1 MEWEMK
7 KLLFGTTAL
16 VGAVA
21 FTNAASAQ
29 SVSVGGALD
38 LTISGYSEFEIEY
51 ADEDLGFT
59 DGSSRQV
66 VDPATGEVSTESTGS
81 PREWFFNQ
89 DHEIRFLAV
98 GVGDATG
105 ITYGIDLQL
114 ENAGGTDA
122 GFDEA
127 FIFFSGNFGRVQL
140 GDEDGA
146 LSTLTISAVNV
157 QRGTAGLD
165 GGYRAVPSAFLFDS
179 GEATKATYFTP
190 NVAGFQ
196 AGVSYAIDA
205 DDRGT
210 NGGENDVGDVFEFG
224 ANWQGTFANFDL
236 GAFGGLTYADAS
248 GSGGD
253 SGTAW
258 TIGGLVGFAGF
269 DLAGAY
275 GDETGTD
282 GVSEG
287 NPFGDG
293 ARENFWQLG
302 VGTEFAGVGVSV
314 GYQRDTYAGGVGG
327 AEPTT
332 DTYVISADTG
342 ILPGVSLQGDVAYV
356 DTDQDAAGVDDPDG
370 VNAILRTNISF

>member
-29 SVSVGGALD
+29 SVNVGGALD

-51 ADEDLGFT
+51 ADEDLGFI
-59 DGSSRQV
+59 DGST
-66 VDPATGEVSTESTGS
+66 DDDGEPDGD

-122 GFDEA
+122 GWDEA

-210 NGGENDVGDVFEFG
+210 NGGENEVGDVFEFG
-224 ANWQGTFANFDL
+224 ANWQGTFADFDL

-269 DLAGAY
+269 DLGGAY
-275 GDETGTD
+275 GDETGAD
-282 GVSEG
+282 GVSETSA
-287 NPFGDG
+287 FVSGD
-293 ARENFWQLG
+293 RENFWQIG
-302 VGTEFAGVGVSV
+302 VGGEFAGVGVSV
-314 GYQRDTYAGGVGG
+314 GYQRDKYAAAAGS
-327 AEPTT
+327 EPTT

-356 DTDQDAAGVDDPDG
+356 DVDPDGQPGDDDG